1 MGLTGLTHHH
11 RRPPGLDLR
20 VHTARSPHVIPER
33 GGARGYRP
41 AGRYGSRMESVAT
54 PPQILPR
61 SVDRRLFQA
70 IHGLP
75 HSPRSDH
82 YISLVSDLGEGLGW
96 VAAGVGVAWLGGQR
110 GRRAGI
116 ATALA
121 SLGTTYL
128 VQRMVKPIFRRRR
141 PFVSREVMVVGI
153 RTADA
158 SFPSGHTASSFAA
171 ATALS
176 TFYPNAAP
184 LVFTL
189 ATLVGASRVHLGHHF
204 PSDVT
209 AGAVIGIGM
218 GTFTAWLLKLP
229 KFL

>member
-1 MGLTGLTHHH
+1 
-11 RRPPGLDLR
+11 
-20 VHTARSPHVIPER
+20 
-33 GGARGYRP
+33 
-41 AGRYGSRMESVAT
+41 MEPLVT
-54 PPQILPR
+54 PPQLLPP
-61 SVDRRLFQA
+61 SVDRRVFDA

-75 HSPRSDH
+75 HSPVSDR
-82 YISLVSDLGEGLGW
+82 YISLISDLGEGLGW
-96 VAAGVGVAWLGGQR
+96 VVAGVGVAWLGGPK

-121 SLGTTYL
+121 SLGTTYV
-128 VQRMVKPIFRRRR
+128 VQRMVKPIFRRGR
-141 PFVSREVMVVGI
+141 PFVNREVLVVGI
-153 RTADA
+153 RTSDA

-176 TFYPNAAP
+176 TFYPKAAP

-209 AGAVIGIGM
+209 AGALIGV
-218 GTFTAWLLKLP
+218 GTGTLTAWLLKLP
-229 KFL
+229 RFL